1 MTAFALS
8 KGVMNRAWSQTA
20 CALAASLTLAAAPCA
35 FAQSATS
42 TIRTTIV
49 PRLSLVKTSDLD
61 FGQVMASSTV
71 AGSVTVTPTGSRS
84 AGGGATLAGGTATAG
99 EFSGAG
105 SRNQI
110 VIFSFGAP
118 SVVLTRTNGLQT
130 MTVDSFTLGAS
141 TSGGLNQLGVSGR
154 WRIVSNNGLF
164 TLPVGATLRVGAAQ
178 APGDYEGTFTL
189 TAVYQ

>member
-1 MTAFALS
+1 MIR
-8 KGVMNRAWSQTA
+8 VRSQTA
-20 CALAASLTLAAAPCA
+20 CALVASLTLATAPCA
-35 FAQSATS
+35 FAQSTTG

-49 PRLSLVKTSDLD
+49 PRLSLAKTSDLD
-61 FGQVMASSTV
+61 FGQVMASSTT

-99 EFSGAG
+99 EFAGAG
-105 SRNQI
+105 TRNQI

-118 SVVLTRTNGLQT
+118 SVVLTRTNGTQT
-130 MTVDSFTLGAS
+130 MTVDSFVLGAS
-141 TSGGLNQLGVSGR
+141 TAGGLNDLGASGR
-154 WRIVSNNGLF
+154 WRIISNNGLF

-178 APGDYEGTFTL
+178 APGDYQGTFTL

>member
-1 MTAFALS
+1 MKRFWS
-8 KGVMNRAWSQTA
+8 KTA
-20 CALAASLTLAAAPCA
+20 CALAASLTLATAPCA
-35 FAQSATS
+35 FAQSTTS

-61 FGQVMASSTV
+61 FGQVMASSTA

-84 AGGGATLAGGTATAG
+84 AGGGATLAGGSPSAAA
-99 EFSGAG
+99 FSGIG

-118 SVVLTRTNGLQT
+118 SVLLTRTSGGQT
-130 MTVDSFTLGAS
+130 MTVDSFTLGA
-141 TSGGLNQLGVSGR
+141 TTGGGLNQLGNSGR
-154 WRIVSNNGLF
+154 WRIVSSNGQF

-178 APGDYEGTFTL
+178 TPGDYEGTFTL

>member
-1 MTAFALS
+1 MYRF
-8 KGVMNRAWSQTA
+8 WPQTA
-20 CALAASLTLAAAPCA
+20 CALAASVTLATAPCA
-35 FAQSATS
+35 FAQSTTG

-61 FGQVMASSTV
+61 FGQVMASSTA

-84 AGGGATLAGGTATAG
+84 AGGGATLAGGVATAG
-99 EFSGAG
+99 EFAGAG
-105 SRNQI
+105 TRNQI

-118 SVVLTRTNGLQT
+118 SVLLTRVNGPQT
-130 MTVDSFTLGAS
+130 MTVDSFTMGPT
-141 TSGGLNQLGVSGR
+141 TSGGLNQLGNSGR

-164 TLPVGATLRVGAAQ
+164 TLPIGATLRVGAAQ
-178 APGDYEGTFTL
+178 TPGDYEGTFTL